1 MAGTQKQ
8 EQTKRPS
15 ETSPHDTAPDP
26 TSHGDGHKRD
36 KGDGIKPKDADPD
49 YGPPDPNDPQR
60 SGT

>member
-8 EQTKRPS
+8 TQPDRRLPTPRAKGGGPAA
-15 ETSPHDTAPDP
+15 HD
-26 TSHGDGHKRD
+26 HGRKRD
-36 KGDGIKPKDADPD
+36 KGEGLKPKDADPD

>member
-8 EQTKRPS
+8 DQAKRRP
-15 ETSPHDTAPDP
+15 DTARDKAPDP
-26 TSHGDGHKRD
+26 TAHDDGHKRD
-36 KGDGIKPKDADPD
+36 RGDGIKPKDADPD